1 MYLRPTFIETD
12 PRRIAE
18 LIEANPF
25 GLLVTHG
32 PDGMD
37 ASHIPF
43 VLRETDPIVLEG
55 HLAAPN
61 RQCAAIAE
69 GAEALAV
76 FSGPHAYIAP
86 AWYQAQPSV
95 PTWDY
100 CAVHVH
106 GRLMPLDDRGEV
118 VAMLDALANH
128 DPGRFAFGT
137 LPADYGARMLKGIRS
152 FRLVAA
158 RVEAQWKMSQN
169 RSEQDRRGVI
179 AALRRSG
186 QEEVA
191 ALIAATLN
199 ES

>member
-1 MYLRPTFIETD
+1 MYLRPAFVETE

-43 VLRETDPIVLEG
+43 VLRGADPLTLEG

-86 AWYQAQPSV
+86 GWYDAQPSV

-100 CAVHVH
+100 CAAHVH
-106 GRLMPLDDRGEV
+106 GRLAPLDDRGEV
-118 VAMLDALANH
+118 VAMLDALARD
-128 DPGRFAFGT
+128 DPERFAFGS

-152 FRLVAA
+152 FRLAA
-158 RVEAQWKMSQN
+158 TRVEAQWKMSQN

-186 QEEVA
+186 REEVA

-199 ES
+199 EN